1 MKAKLKVI
9 QALRNGESVVADDPK
24 GELYD
29 NTSAFAKKRGYAVKF
44 LSWLRNTDGSA
55 SVEMVGTVAF
65 ICVVIINCMM
75 ILGYAIQQN
84 QVSYAA
90 KRLARSVEVSGY
102 ITESLTEENQMLK
115 RLLQNA
121 DEIQATVMPDT
132 VNSVSVWGRDGSAGV
147 TRLLIQLREME
158 ADVGRYSNPSD
169 FTIHVRAYYTLPLAT
184 FGATASRQEQAMD
197 EDASTQGIQLKLP
210 INVYVNGQSEV
221 YWKST
226 SNWN

>member
-1 MKAKLKVI
+1 MKAKLKMI
-9 QALRNGESVVADDPK
+9 QALRNGETVVANDPK

-29 NTSAFAKKRGYAVKF
+29 NTSAFAKKPGYAVKI

>member
-29 NTSAFAKKRGYAVKF
+29 NTSAFAKKRGYAVKI

>member
-1 MKAKLKVI
+1 MKAKLKMI
-9 QALRNGESVVADDPK
+9 QALRNGETVVANDPK

-29 NTSAFAKKRGYAVKF
+29 NTSAFAKKRGYAVKI

>member
-1 MKAKLKVI
+1 MKAELKKNCE
-9 QALRNGESVVADDPK
+9 LKNGESVIVADPK
-24 GELYD
+24 REHYD
-29 NTSAFAKKRGYAVKF
+29 NISASARKHGYVVKV

-132 VNSVSVWGRDGSAGV
+132 VNSVTVWGRDGSAGV

-184 FGATASRQEQAMD
+184 FGATASSKEQAMD
-197 EDASTQGIQLKLP
+197 EDTSTPGIQLKLP

>member
-1 MKAKLKVI
+1 MKAKLKMI
-9 QALRNGESVVADDPK
+9 QALRNGESVVADHPK

-29 NTSAFAKKRGYAVKF
+29 NTSAFAKKRGYAVKI

>member
-1 MKAKLKVI
+1 MKAKLKMI
-9 QALRNGESVVADDPK
+9 QALRNGESVVANDPK

-29 NTSAFAKKRGYAVKF
+29 NTSAFAKKRGYAVKI

>member
-1 MKAKLKVI
+1 MKGKLENV
-9 QALRNGESVVADDPK
+9 QTLRNGESVIVDDPK

-29 NTSAFAKKRGYAVKF
+29 NTSAFAKKRGYAVKI

-184 FGATASRQEQAMD
+184 FGATASGKEQAMD
-197 EDASTQGIQLKLP
+197 EDTSTPGIQLKLP

>member
-1 MKAKLKVI
+1 MKAKLKMI

-29 NTSAFAKKRGYAVKF
+29 NTYAFAKKSGYVVKV

-184 FGATASRQEQAMD
+184 FGATASGKEQAMD
-197 EDASTQGIQLKLP
+197 EDTSTPGIQLKLP

>member
-1 MKAKLKVI
+1 MKAKLKMI

-29 NTSAFAKKRGYAVKF
+29 NTSAFAKKRGYAVKI

>member
-1 MKAKLKVI
+1 MKAKLKMI

-29 NTSAFAKKRGYAVKF
+29 NTSAFAKKRGYAVKI
-44 LSWLRNTDGSA
+44 LSWLSNTDGSA

-184 FGATASRQEQAMD
+184 FGATASSKEQAMD
-197 EDASTQGIQLKLP
+197 EDTSTPGIQLKLP

>member
-1 MKAKLKVI
+1 MKGKLENV
-9 QALRNGESVVADDPK
+9 QTLRNGESVIVDDPK

-29 NTSAFAKKRGYAVKF
+29 NTSAFAKKRGYAVKI

-147 TRLLIQLREME
+147 TRLLIQLRETE

-184 FGATASRQEQAMD
+184 FGATASGKEQAMD
-197 EDASTQGIQLKLP
+197 EDTSTPGIQLKLP

>member
-1 MKAKLKVI
+1 MKAKLKMI

-29 NTSAFAKKRGYAVKF
+29 NTSAFAKKRGYAVKI

-55 SVEMVGTVAF
+55 SVEMVGTVVF

>member
-1 MKAKLKVI
+1 MKAKLKMI

-29 NTSAFAKKRGYAVKF
+29 NTSAFAKKRRYAVKI